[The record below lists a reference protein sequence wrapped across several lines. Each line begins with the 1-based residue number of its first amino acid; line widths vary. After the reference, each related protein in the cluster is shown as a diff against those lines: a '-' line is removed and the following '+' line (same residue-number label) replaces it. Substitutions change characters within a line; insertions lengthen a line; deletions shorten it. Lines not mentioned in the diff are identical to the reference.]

1 MEATHGQGTGA
12 RGVAEAGQVKDAV
25 EDIGEEF
32 LAEAEAVAFAE
43 SGGDV
48 RTDHNLAVG
57 EGKNIGGGGI
67 AQMAAMEPAA
77 FAGGDQND
85 A

>member
-1 MEATHGQGTGA
+1 MD
-12 RGVAEAGQVKDAV
+12 DAV
-25 EDIGEEF
+25 EDIGQEF
-32 LAEAEAVAFAE
+32 LAEAEAEAFAE

-48 RTDHNLAVG
+48 WTDHNLAVG

-67 AQMAAMEPAA
+67 AQMAVMEPAA

>member
-1 MEATHGQGTGA
+1 M
-12 RGVAEAGQVKDAV
+12 
-25 EDIGEEF
+25 
-32 LAEAEAVAFAE
+32 AFAE
-43 SGGDV
+43 GGGDV

-57 EGKNIGGGGI
+57 EGKNIGVGGI
-67 AQMAAMEPAA
+67 AQMAVMEPDA